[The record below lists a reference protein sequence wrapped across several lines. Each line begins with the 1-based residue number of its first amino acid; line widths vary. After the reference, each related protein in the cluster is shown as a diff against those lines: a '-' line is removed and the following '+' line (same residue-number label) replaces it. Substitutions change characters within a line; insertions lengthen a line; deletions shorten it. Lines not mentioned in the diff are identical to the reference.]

1 HRARGRPAHKSDPL
15 GYSWSRLLLERY
27 RLMRR
32 KRHAGTKFLR
42 RANPRWRELAADVVG
57 WTTRY
62 RTIAAG
68 PRTRAVAV
76 PVMKAAAT
84 LLVRLPLRAGR
95 RRLPAITPPE
105 PRRSLTPPHT
115 HIAQPAHV
123 SSSSSDWIHLDGV
136 LIIARRCRQPLMQ
149 RDCVTN

>member
-1 HRARGRPAHKSDPL
+1 
-15 GYSWSRLLLERY
+15 
-27 RLMRR
+27 
-32 KRHAGTKFLR
+32 
-42 RANPRWRELAADVVG
+42 
-57 WTTRY
+57 
-62 RTIAAG
+62 
-68 PRTRAVAV
+68 
-76 PVMKAAAT
+76 
-84 LLVRLPLRAGR
+84 GR

-149 RDCVTN
+149 RDCVTNEAQEVRYRAVSPVWFGEPSVKSCATIGAILESICPQDFALTNN